1 MPATPL
7 IMGAAQTAQLA
18 ALRTKAATEPP
29 VDMHG
34 LSERLKDPANK
45 RAHMNRMDELTI
57 EIPIGFLVT
66 FSIEI
71 GHPAGAARHMSM
83 SSPQRGRTP
92 TPEAVW
98 MVAEELGFTGSI
110 EQCTVWLEDLQ
121 RGPRKD
127 DRAKAVNVV
136 QLIAQVAEEGRA

>member
-7 IMGAAQTAQLA
+7 IIGAAQKAALA
-18 ALRTKAATEPP
+18 GLRTKAATEPP
-29 VDMHG
+29 IDMRG
-34 LSERLKDPANK
+34 LAEWLKDPAHK
-45 RAHMNRMDELTI
+45 RAHMKHMDELTV

-66 FSIEI
+66 FSIEV

-83 SSPQRGRTP
+83 SSPVRGRTP

-110 EQCTVWLEDLQ
+110 EQCTIWLEDLQ
-121 RGPRKD
+121 RGPRHD

-136 QLIAQVAEEGRA
+136 QLLATTEAAHA